1 MIKIENAVNCNIA
14 NGDIV
19 VEKSNKPTST
29 KKCGW
34 FSNLL
39 NRTGQQLHKFISN
52 GGWLSILVFAFFGIL
67 FAVVGH
73 YGTMGFNWK
82 WFLFFELPLYA
93 FCGWALYKVFKLIK
107 NNPDIFK
114 Y

>member
-1 MIKIENAVNCNIA
+1 MK
-14 NGDIV
+14 
-19 VEKSNKPTST
+19 T
-29 KKCGW
+29 
-34 FSNLL
+34 LL
-39 NRTGQQLHKFISN
+39 NKAGEQLHKFISN
-52 GGWLSILVFAFFGIL
+52 GGWITILVFAFFGIL

-107 NNPDIFK
+107 HNPDVFK
-114 Y
+114 YSNNNYYGRKLQPYISAHYAEYQTHR

>member
-1 MIKIENAVNCNIA
+1 MIKIENAVNCNITD
-14 NGDIV
+14 GDIV
-19 VEKSNKPTST
+19 VGCKQNNT
-29 KKCGW
+29 KKKYGR
-34 FSNLL
+34 FSKLI

-52 GGWLSILVFAFFGIL
+52 GGWITILVIAFLGI
-67 FAVVGH
+67 FCAVVGH

-93 FCGWALYKVFKLIK
+93 FCGWALHKVFKLIK
-107 NNPDIFK
+107 NNPDTFK

>member
-1 MIKIENAVNCNIA
+1 MIKIENAVNCTITD
-14 NGDIV
+14 GDII
-19 VEKSNKPTST
+19 VEKSNKPTTT
-29 KKCGW
+29 KKCG
-34 FSNLL
+34 FSKLISKA
-39 NRTGQQLHKFISN
+39 GEQLHKFISN

-67 FAVVGH
+67 FAVVGY

-107 NNPDIFK
+107 NNPDVFK

>member
-1 MIKIENAVNCNIA
+1 MKSPEIFGGFIFLCYICIKQKQNIM
-14 NGDIV
+14 G
-19 VEKSNKPTST
+19 EKIK
-29 KKCGW
+29 
-34 FSNLL
+34 NLL
-39 NRTGQQLHKFISN
+39 SNAGEQLHKFISN
-52 GGWLSILVFAFFGIL
+52 GGWISILVFAFFGIL

-93 FCGWALYKVFKLIK
+93 FCGWALHKVFKLIK
-107 NNPDIFK
+107 NNPDVFK